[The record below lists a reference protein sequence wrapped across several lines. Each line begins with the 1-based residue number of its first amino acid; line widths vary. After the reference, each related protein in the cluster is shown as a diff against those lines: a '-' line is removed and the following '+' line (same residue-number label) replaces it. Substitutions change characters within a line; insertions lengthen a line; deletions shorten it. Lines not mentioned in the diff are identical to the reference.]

1 MGPGSLGPGSL
12 GPGSLGPD
20 SVGPDSVGT
29 DSVGTDSVGRPDSSM
44 GPASSK
50 AEGLELSD
58 LLDLQE
64 VDLAIDRL
72 IHQRQTLPEL
82 TTYQESSGARDRL
95 EAVRT
100 GRATELKRLELDLDK
115 AEGELE
121 LVEIK
126 LKESE
131 TRLFAGGMSGRET
144 EQKRLEVQSLR
155 GQQGALEER
164 VLGLLDQVDPVREE
178 VGKLDSELKEA
189 SQEVGRLEGIIA
201 AAWKEIDAQVGR
213 REETKR
219 EIAGPISPEL
229 LALYEQLRKSKEG
242 VAIGRLTAGVCG
254 GCHLALSLPEQAEAG
269 DWDPPRC
276 IHCMRLLVL

>member
-1 MGPGSLGPGSL
+1 MGPNPSNGQASSI
-12 GPGSLGPD
+12 GPD
-20 SVGPDSVGT
+20 SSI
-29 DSVGTDSVGRPDSSM
+29 
-44 GPASSK
+44 GPAPSK
-50 AEGLELSD
+50 PAGMELSD

-82 TTYQESSGARDRL
+82 NTYQESSGARDRL
-95 EAVRT
+95 ETVRV

-178 VGKLDSELKEA
+178 VGNLESELKSA
-189 SQEVGRLEGIIA
+189 SQEVGRLEDVIA
-201 AAWKEIDAQVGR
+201 AAWKEIDAQVRR

-242 VAIGRLTAGVCG
+242 VAIGRLTGGVCG
-254 GCHLALSLPEQAEAG
+254 GCHLALSLPEQSEAAN
-269 DWDPPRC
+269 WDPPRC